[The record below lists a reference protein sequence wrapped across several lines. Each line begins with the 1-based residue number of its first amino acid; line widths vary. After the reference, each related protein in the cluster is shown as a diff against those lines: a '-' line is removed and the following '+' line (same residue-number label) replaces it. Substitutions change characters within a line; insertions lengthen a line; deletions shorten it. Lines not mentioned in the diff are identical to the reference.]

1 MTERKAAPRAALV
14 TGASSGIGAAI
25 ARRLAKDGWQV
36 LAAGRDA
43 ARTGALAAAAPGMR
57 PWVGS
62 LETSGD
68 ADRLVSDCVQA
79 FGGLDLLV
87 NNAGIYEIADAEATA
102 DDAWQRTIAIN
113 LSMPFYLS
121 RAALP
126 ELRKRKGAIVNIASD
141 WGLKGGANAVAYCA
155 SKGGLVLMTRAM
167 AIDHADEG
175 IRVNA
180 VCPGDVETP
189 MLYRSGATRGADAK
203 RALREANADSRT
215 GRVTTPEEVAAV
227 VAFLASDEARQIT
240 GAAIPIDGGGLA

>member
-1 MTERKAAPRAALV
+1 VTRKKSALV

-25 ARRLAKDGWQV
+25 ARRLAADGYAV
-36 LAAGRDA
+36 TAAGRDA
-43 ARTGALAAAAPGMR
+43 RRTKAVAAGSAAIRAWVGALATAA
-57 PWVGS
+57 
-62 LETSGD
+62 D
-68 ADRLVSDCVQA
+68 CKRLVADCVTAQ
-79 FGGLDLLV
+79 GGLDLLV
-87 NNAGIYEIADAEATA
+87 NNAGIYEVANAEATS
-102 DDAWQRTIAIN
+102 DDAWNRTLAIN
-113 LSMPFYLS
+113 LTVPFFLS

-126 ELRKRKGAIVNIASD
+126 ALRKRKGAIVNVASD

-189 MLYRSGATRGADAK
+189 MLYRSGATRGVGRRK
-203 RALREANADSRT
+203 ALREANADSRS
-215 GRVTTPEEVAAV
+215 GRVTTPEEVAAL
-227 VAFLASDEARQIT
+227 VAYLASDDAAQIT

>member
-1 MTERKAAPRAALV
+1 MQGMTERIALV

-25 ARRLAKDGWQV
+25 ARRLAADGWLV

-43 ARTGALAAAAPGMR
+43 ERTQALAAEAAAIR
-57 PWVGS
+57 PWVGV
-62 LETSGD
+62 LATSAD
-68 ADRLVSDCVQA
+68 ANRLVDDCVRTL
-79 FGGLDLLV
+79 GRLDLLV
-87 NNAGIYEIADAEATA
+87 NNAGIYEVADAERTT
-102 DDAWQRTIAIN
+102 DESWQRTIAIN

-126 ELRKRKGAIVNIASD
+126 ELRKRRGSIVNIASD

-167 AIDHADEG
+167 AIDHAGEG
-175 IRVNA
+175 VRVNA

-189 MLYRSGATRGADAK
+189 MLYRSGATRGVDTK
-203 RALREANADSRT
+203 SALRQANAESRS

-227 VAFLASDEARQIT
+227 VAFLASEEARQIN
-240 GAAIPIDGGGLA
+240 GAAVPIDGGGLA

>member
-1 MTERKAAPRAALV
+1 MNQRIALV

-25 ARRLAKDGWQV
+25 VHRLARDGWQV
-36 LAAGRDA
+36 FAAGRDA
-43 ARTGALAAAAPGMR
+43 TRTNALAAAGSTIR
-57 PWVGS
+57 PWVGA
-62 LETSGD
+62 LATSAD
-68 ADRLVSDCVQA
+68 ADRLVTDCVQA

-87 NNAGIYEIADAEATA
+87 NNAGIYEIAGAESTT

-126 ELRKRKGAIVNIASD
+126 ELRRRKGSIVNIASD

-167 AIDHADEG
+167 AIDHAAEG

-203 RALREANADSRT
+203 KALREANAESRS

-227 VAFLASDEARQIT
+227 VAFLASEEARQIT
-240 GAAIPIDGGGLA
+240 GAALPIDGGGLA

>member
-1 MTERKAAPRAALV
+1 MTNRIALV

-25 ARRLAKDGWQV
+25 ARRLASDGWLV

-43 ARTGALAAAAPGMR
+43 ARTNALAAGTSAIR
-57 PWVGS
+57 PWVGALAS
-62 LETSGD
+62 SAD
-68 ADRLVSDCVQA
+68 ADRLVTDCVQV

-87 NNAGIYEIADAEATA
+87 NNAGIYEIADAEATT

-121 RAALP
+121 RAAIP
-126 ELRKRKGAIVNIASD
+126 QLRSRRGSIVNIASV

-167 AIDHADEG
+167 AIDHAEEG

-203 RALREANADSRT
+203 TALREANADSRT
-215 GRVTTPEEVAAV
+215 GRVTTTGEVAAL
-227 VAFLASDEARQIT
+227 VAFLASGDAAQIT
-240 GAAIPIDGGGLA
+240 GAALPIDGGGLA